1 MYHTMFC
8 QCRGYALSID
18 KLFSGYEQTAE
29 ADTAYFKVPTLN
41 LEPTDESKVRIG
53 RLQVTI

>member
-1 MYHTMFC
+1 MFC